1 MSDSLMYMMY
11 MILQRLYITAFSW
24 VYNQTCGIIDEKKRE
39 WGLQIVCFMIPVFFL
54 MIYGGVVGHL
64 GLTTQFNRHLVGCGI
79 ILLIMFFSIDRPQ
92 KPVRWRMILFVPLIV
107 CAIAMLFVSFIHPV
121 GEGYRVFVFFL
132 IIILPGLCFIWNNRR
147 DYYRLYDCLSIAI
160 GIVGIIYMI
169 VCIVGVL
176 SGYDFYREGR
186 FRGTLAHAGGLSLFY
201 TSVICSGLYL
211 IVRQTKNIKVF
222 LLSGAFLGT
231 GTGMLMIGQGRS
243 CILAAVTCI
252 FAAVI
257 FSRKNKKNR
266 KKWDRD
272 VKLKFF
278 LLFMLSIFI
287 AVGIPQGDRYI
298 DQSKDISIAQVE
310 QSNADADVKADDS
323 KAVERFT
330 AKGVD
335 INQFSSDRIRLWTLV
350 WNHLNLR
357 GNDVTKQSIRDLS
370 QNSWQIYAHNVF
382 LEIAYRFGIPVGVL
396 FLIPELVAGIIAL
409 IYLFSKGNKETY
421 LIFPIMFI
429 IVYAY
434 ESMLDCAGM
443 PFILECSL
451 YYYLSMI
458 PMMEKDTFND

>member
-1 MSDSLMYMMY
+1 MPDSLVYMIY
-11 MILQRLYITAFSW
+11 MILQRLYITTFNW
-24 VYNQTCGIIDEKKRE
+24 IYDRTCGIIGEKKRE
-39 WGLQIVCFMIPVFFL
+39 WGLQIVCLMLPVYFL
-54 MIYGGVVGHL
+54 MIYGGPAKEL
-64 GLTTQFNRHLVGCGI
+64 GLTTHFLRHVVGCGI

-92 KPVRWRMILFVPLIV
+92 KPVRWRMTLFIPLMV
-107 CAIAMLFVSFIHPV
+107 CAIAMLFVSFTHHV
-121 GEGYRVFVFFL
+121 GEGYRVFIFFL

-186 FRGTLAHAGGLSLFY
+186 FRGTLSHAGNLSQFY

-257 FSRKNKKNR
+257 FSRKNKKHR

-287 AVGIPQGDRYI
+287 AVGIPQGDRYL
-298 DQSKDISIAQVE
+298 DQSKDILNE
-310 QSNADADVKADDS
+310 QIEQPNEDASANADDS
-323 KAVERFT
+323 NAVERFT
-330 AKGVD
+330 SKGVD
-335 INQFSSDRIRLWTLV
+335 INRFSSDRIRLWTLV
-350 WNHLNLR
+350 WTHLNIW

-382 LEIAYRFGIPVGVL
+382 LEIAYRFGIPVGLL
-396 FLIPELVAGIIAL
+396 FLVPELVVGIIAL
-409 IYLFSKGNKETY
+409 TYLFSRRKREDY
-421 LIFPIMFI
+421 LIFPILFV

-458 PMMEKDTFND
+458 PMMEKDTFNY